1 MHILLA
7 YHPDCI
13 LPWLNE
19 HSNCP
24 CCRKMFID
32 YHDLIVTFGWRS
44 KRRSKWLE
52 KRALINIMRERGT
65 FCARHGLVFRS
76 TDSEQHQS
84 SDVEFPIQIPVGTS
98 NQSLHEELD
107 IFKAPSR
114 AEDDQISSHEYDK
127 TDDVELGND
136 THAKNGD
143 NE

>member
-1 MHILLA
+1 
-7 YHPDCI
+7 
-13 LPWLNE
+13 
-19 HSNCP
+19 
-24 CCRKMFID
+24 MFID